1 MSANNPILN
10 TNQIPWTMML
20 LMLGLV
26 VFINIVT
33 ILIARNNSS
42 PWSTHA
48 SGTNASPK
56 TYAAPPAPMTAQST
70 E

>member
-1 MSANNPILN
+1 
-10 TNQIPWTMML
+10 ML

-26 VFINIVT
+26 GFIDIVT

-48 SGTNASPK
+48 SGTNASSK

-70 E
+70 G